1 MGLLKGQF
9 DSSHTISGV
18 QKQDVLDRAHP
29 TTQAPPRPTEA
40 HAREHTAQLG
50 RQIKAY

>member
-29 TTQAPPRPTEA
+29 TTPPTEA
-40 HAREHTAQLG
+40 RAREHAAQLG